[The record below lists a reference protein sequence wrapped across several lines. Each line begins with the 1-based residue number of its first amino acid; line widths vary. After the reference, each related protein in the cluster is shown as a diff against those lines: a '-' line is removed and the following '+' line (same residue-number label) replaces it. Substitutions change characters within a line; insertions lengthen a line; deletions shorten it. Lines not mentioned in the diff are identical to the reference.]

1 MAVSYGL
8 CSSGILQT
16 GRNCRRLYRV
26 SVYTGDELYVY
37 VGEWKSENDEV
48 QFIMGYVKRRNARW
62 QRKSIMQSDV
72 GGLQGYSSRGM
83 SVKKK

>member
-8 CSSGILQT
+8 CSSGILQA

-37 VGEWKSENDEV
+37 VGEWKPENDEV
-48 QFIMGYVKRRNARW
+48 QFIMGYVKGGMPNGKEKVLCSQTWEDYRDIRV
-62 QRKSIMQSDV
+62 V
-72 GGLQGYSSRGM
+72 G
-83 SVKKK
+83 